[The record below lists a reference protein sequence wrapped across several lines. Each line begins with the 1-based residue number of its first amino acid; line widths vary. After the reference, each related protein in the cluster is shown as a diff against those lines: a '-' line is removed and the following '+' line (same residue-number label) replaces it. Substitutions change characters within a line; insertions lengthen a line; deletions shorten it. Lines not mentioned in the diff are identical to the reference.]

1 MFDFSMAFPVCSRK
15 VPHMP
20 EYMDC
25 SHQAHGNTKVNMPF
39 QGNGNKGPI
48 KLVANLDGQQ
58 QAQRYTTKEYSQK
71 GVVPNFTVKVFG
83 EYAQVN
89 QQAAHNV
96 SYANTHANQQ

>member
-1 MFDFSMAFPVCSRK
+1 
-15 VPHMP
+15 MP
-20 EYMDC
+20 EYMNGC
-25 SHQAHGNTKVNMPF
+25 YQAHGNTKVNMPF
-39 QGNGNKGPI
+39 QGRGNKWPI

-58 QAQRYTTKEYSQK
+58 QTQHHTTKEYSQK

-96 SYANTHANQQ
+96 NYANTHANQQ